1 MTMCFERGSEW
12 RKWDLHVHLPGTK
25 LSNGYGSIKKD
36 STVLDQFCTILHN
49 SDVQAFG
56 LTDYFALD
64 TFFLTKDRYSD
75 LFPHDNKLFIPNL
88 ELRLTAA
95 VNSSGQVINIHLL
108 FNPNLEQ
115 AKIKDFMRALHT
127 SETAGRDSRSV
138 SCDELSTEEQ
148 FEKATVDKKAIEEA
162 IKATFGPNALVPEH
176 RQQYLLVIVSAKGDG
191 IRPSGPGLK
200 RKELLTDEIDKFSDA
215 VFANENSRNYF
226 LDVNRLE
233 TDEKVKAKP
242 VFDGSD
248 AHSFEDLNKRLGK
261 SINTDGDH
269 RNVLWIKADL
279 TYNGLLQT
287 LVEPED
293 RVALQPNEPDEK
305 YPYHVIDT
313 ITFSENSNFSEKIV
327 LNKNL
332 NSIIGSRSSGK
343 SALLAHI
350 AHAVDPDSTVETQ
363 QKVSNIPDKNQ
374 VGPAAGYT
382 WAEVPNDLCQV
393 KWLSGSVS
401 GGRVIYIPQ
410 NDLYSLSEKPKEI
423 TSKIRPILFNKYPD
437 VKAAYEAYESQ
448 NKQTEDIIET
458 SVKSWFSNSE
468 LIKQEE
474 SSLRNCG
481 DSEAISKEI
490 SDLNIKLNSLKSN
503 SLSDNDVKRLQ
514 DVLKQIADLKSASE
528 ELGEN
533 YRKLRSAFHED
544 LNNNQSIIPIQ
555 SDTVAVHIDVKPV
568 LTDLPNDLVSK
579 ITELKTSAAQK
590 IKSQIEQIINQYA
603 STLEK
608 DIQRVKSE
616 INSIQKSNSE
626 LINRD
631 KESKEILRISEQK
644 TTLKENIKK
653 IDAIKEKIKSYHVK
667 NANSIQRLTQA
678 LEKRRGLISS
688 FERKFDSASRELE
701 ELTFTVETG
710 IDSSSVEQANHGFNR
725 RSTNDYIQRRGD
737 DINYS
742 KAQGEPAAFLKSLF
756 NNSLEVNKGYEK
768 VNVAIDVFKL
778 SDEIRFG
785 AVLDNDHIGGFE
797 KSSMTPGK
805 QALFALTLILSDSDE
820 PWPLLIDQPEDDL
833 DSRSIYN
840 TIVPYLVKS
849 KKKRQIIMVTH
860 NANLVI
866 GADSEE
872 VIVANRHGED
882 RKNANHKLFSYL
894 SGSLEYS
901 KPNDVNCQT
910 VLEKCGIREHACEIL
925 DGGAEA
931 FQKRE
936 EKYKLI

>member
-1 MTMCFERGSEW
+1 MTIHFERGSEW

-25 LSNGYGSIKKD
+25 LNNGYGSIKQN
-36 STVLDQFCTILHN
+36 SNVLNRFCTILHN

-56 LTDYFALD
+56 LTDYFSLD
-64 TFFLTKDRYSD
+64 TFFLATKHYRS
-75 LFPHDNKLFIPNL
+75 LFPQDDKLFIPNL
-88 ELRLTAA
+88 ELRLTTA
-95 VNSSGQVINIHLL
+95 VNRSGEVINIHLL
-108 FNPNLEQ
+108 FNPNLKQ
-115 AKIKDFMRALHT
+115 VKINNFMHALRT
-127 SETAGRDSRSV
+127 SETIGPDSRSV
-138 SCDELSTEEQ
+138 SCDELDTPEQ
-148 FEKATVDKKAIEEA
+148 FKKATVDKKAIEAA
-162 IKATFGPNALVPEH
+162 IKDTFGPNALVPEH
-176 RQQYLLVIVSAKGDG
+176 RQQYLLVVVSAKGDG
-191 IRPSGPGLK
+191 IRPGGAGIE
-200 RKELLTDEIDKFSDA
+200 RKKLLTDEIDKFSDA
-215 VFANENSRNYF
+215 VFANESSRDYF
-226 LDVNRLE
+226 LDVTRLE

-248 AHSFEDLNKRLGK
+248 AHNFDDLNKRLGK
-261 SINTDGDH
+261 SINTGGDH

-279 TYNGLLQT
+279 TYSGLLQT
-287 LVEPED
+287 LVEPKD

-305 YPYHVIDT
+305 HTYHIIDT
-313 ITFSENSNFSEKIV
+313 ITFPSNSNFPEKIV

-350 AHAVDPDSTVETQ
+350 AYAVDPDSTVATQ
-363 QKVSNIPDKNQ
+363 LKVSNIPDKNQ

-382 WAEVPNDLCQV
+382 WDDVKNDSCHV
-393 KWLSGSVS
+393 EWLSGSV

-410 NDLYSLSEKPKEI
+410 NGLYSLSEKPKEI
-423 TSKIRPILFNKYPD
+423 TSKIRPVLFNKYPE
-437 VKAAYEAYESQ
+437 VKAAYEYYETR
-448 NKQTEDIIET
+448 NKQTENIIET
-458 SVKSWFSNSE
+458 SIKSWFSNSE

-474 SSLRNCG
+474 NNLRNCG
-481 DSEAISKEI
+481 DSKAISEEI
-490 SDLNIKLNSLKSN
+490 SGLHNKISSIQSNGLSSDDLKKLQNILKE
-503 SLSDNDVKRLQ
+503 
-514 DVLKQIADLKSASE
+514 IADLKSTSE
-528 ELGEN
+528 ELDKN
-533 YRKLRSAFHED
+533 RKILTSVFLKD
-544 LNNNQSIIPIQ
+544 ISNNQNVVQIQ
-555 SDTVAVHIDVKPV
+555 PGTIAVHIEIEPE
-568 LTDLPNDLVSK
+568 LTDLPVDLVSK
-579 ITELKTSAAQK
+579 ITDLQTSTAKKLA
-590 IKSQIEQIINQYA
+590 SQIEQIINQYA
-603 STLEK
+603 SKLEI
-608 DIQRVKSE
+608 DIQETKSQ
-616 INSIQKSNSE
+616 IKSIQKTNSE
-626 LINRD
+626 LINKD
-631 KESKEILRISEQK
+631 KENKEISCISEK
-644 TTLKENIKK
+644 ITTLEKNIKN
-653 IDAIKEKIKSYHVK
+653 IEDIKEKIKSYYNK
-667 NANSIQRLTQA
+667 NANSIKSLTRA
-678 LEKRRGLISS
+678 LVTRRELISS
-688 FERKFDSASRELE
+688 FENQFNSASRELE

-710 IDSSSVEQANHGFNR
+710 IDPSSIEQANREFNR
-725 RSTNDYIQRRGD
+725 RSNNDYIQHRGD
-737 DINYS
+737 DIDYI
-742 KAQGEPAAFLKSLF
+742 KAQDEPEAFLKSLF

-768 VNVAIDVFKL
+768 VNAAIDVFKL

-785 AVLDNDHIGGFE
+785 AILDNDHIGGFE